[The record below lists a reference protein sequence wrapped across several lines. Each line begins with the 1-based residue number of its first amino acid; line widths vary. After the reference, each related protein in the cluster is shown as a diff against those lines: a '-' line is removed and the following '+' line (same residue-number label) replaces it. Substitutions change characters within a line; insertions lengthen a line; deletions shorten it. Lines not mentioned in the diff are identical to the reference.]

1 MDITGAVLRTMGTP
15 GPYARTGPLSIE
27 HLELDPPQQ
36 DEILVKVTASGICHS
51 DLSVVN
57 GSRPRPMPML
67 LGHETTG
74 IVQALGPGVEDLK
87 VGQHVTLAFLP
98 RCGKCANCL
107 TGGRL
112 PCTPG
117 SKANQAGTL
126 MNGGIRIHKG
136 PERIYHHVGV
146 SGFATYAVVDRRSAV
161 PVPEELPSAIAAVLG
176 CAVLTGGGAV
186 LNAADPQDGQDVM
199 VVGLGGV
206 GMSAL
211 LAAAALG
218 RGRVIG
224 VDRNK
229 DKFNDA
235 LGMGATDVYTVD
247 EALSKG
253 IKAPIVIEAAGAPGV
268 LDQAF
273 ELTDIGGKTITVGF
287 PDPSVRASLPSSII
301 TGEART
307 VIGSYLGSAVP
318 AQDIPRY
325 ARLWLDGK
333 LPVEKLISNHI
344 RLDDINEAMDDLDRG
359 QALRQIIEF
368 DS

>member
-15 GPYARTGPLSIE
+15 GPYARNRPLSIE

-117 SKANQAGTL
+117 SQANQAGTL
-126 MNGGIRIHKG
+126 MKG

-211 LAAAALG
+211 LTAAALG

-229 DKFNDA
+229 DKFDDA

-247 EALSKG
+247 EAISEG

-287 PDPSVRASLPSSII
+287 PDPSVRASLSSSVI

-344 RLDDINEAMDDLDRG
+344 RLDDINEAMDDLDKG